1 MSDLQPPRHIST
13 LPILLKKSVDRADL
27 IFLASQTRIFKEDV
41 EGTLWELDA
50 TRIALNGIAVPSIVD
65 PNVDGI

>member
-27 IFLASQTRIFKEDV
+27 IFLTSQTRIFKEDV

-50 TRIALNGIAVPSIVD
+50 TRIALNGIAMPSIVD